1 MRPELLAGG
10 LLVMALGALLF
21 VVALP
26 FLYFWSIPFVVGGAF
41 MAVASLFLAEGRG
54 PVTPPPGYRFC
65 VFCTAPVPENA
76 SRCPRCNGLQPTGG
90 R

>member
-1 MRPELLAGG
+1 
-10 LLVMALGALLF
+10 VVALGALLF

-26 FLYFWSIPFVVGGAF
+26 FLYFWSIPLMVGGGV
-41 MAVASLFLAEGRG
+41 MALASFFLAETEG

-65 VFCTAPVPENA
+65 VFCSTPVPEEA
-76 SRCPRCNGLQPTGG
+76 SRCPRCNGLQPSGG